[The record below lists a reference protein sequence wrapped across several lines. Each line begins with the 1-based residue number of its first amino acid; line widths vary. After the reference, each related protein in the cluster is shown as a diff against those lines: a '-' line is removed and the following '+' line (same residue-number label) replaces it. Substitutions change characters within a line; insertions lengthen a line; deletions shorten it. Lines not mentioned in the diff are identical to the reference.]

1 MIAIVCDWGGD
12 LLVGPGGDI
21 GTAPVQFEVEQRLVR
36 RLLTNPGDYIWHTTY
51 GGGLGSF
58 VGQPCSPA
66 LIEGTILGQLQQ
78 ETLVAPD
85 PAPTVQINQSLS
97 GSFSTISVTV
107 QFQVTGLSASTSV
120 TLGLGT

>member
-85 PAPTVQINQSLS
+85 PAPTVQTNQSLS

-107 QFQVTGLSASTSV
+107 QFQVTGISVSTSV